1 MRLQW
6 SLSLYLPYRP
16 HFARHTPCRAGHF
29 RSFPTISGIFRNR
42 FSPDRSALL
51 RLFHVRPSLSPNY
64 PSEPMHFGAN
74 TALVSLYYNINS
86 AREKVLFLNFWHIC
100 QKHCY
105 KNVRYGKNASF
116 FLQSPSGVI
125 IISLLCVMR
134 WARELEEKCPVTVLI
149 QKI

>member
-29 RSFPTISGIFRNR
+29 RSFSAVSGIFGNH

-51 RLFHVRPSLSPNY
+51 RLFHVQPSLSPNY
-64 PSEPMHFGAN
+64 LPEPVHFGAN

-105 KNVRYGKNASF
+105 KNVRYGKNGSF
-116 FLQSPSGVI
+116 FLQSPSRVI
-125 IISLLCVMR
+125 IILLLCVMR
-134 WARELEEKCPVTVLI
+134 GARELEEKCPVTVLI